1 MLDVPCGS
9 TASATQQLQCFACL
23 CFGNMQHAVHSRI
36 DASRLVCWAL
46 QTAEAAED
54 AELLILASDPA
65 LRQTLDPSESSTAG
79 ALNSVLGFQLPDH
92 SSSTDTAAVADSAA
106 TALKDIPGFALS
118 SQTATAAAELPTDL
132 AAPAA
137 VATASAQAPDAQA
150 SEDEGAAISV
160 DASRDQNPKEDV
172 GSTSQAEGL
181 LTSHSSSSTAAG
193 VINSTTADA
202 ANERTSAGVSTDA
215 DGSASTAGDVQ
226 GADVGTHAGTK
237 PRGKWGI
244 PQQPFTAAGRG
255 TEAAE
260 DASSLLGSTATAV
273 VPGGSAPSTFITAV
287 SAESAAAKELPEPAQ
302 AESATADET
311 APTAVP
317 DAAAESNSP
326 STATATSTGTAATA
340 ATEIVSP
347 IAIQQELATAQ
358 LAAAIA
364 GAGSGTSDRPA
375 AGQYRRVVWA
385 PIQNPFPAAGQLV
398 AASQQPLTQA
408 HATDSDAHAGARL
421 TQQAEVTQTDS
432 HATAAEGAIEQITTA
447 EHDPTAEQDT
457 TAVLEA
463 APFRDQFGSIVAH
476 GSLGESTC
484 TFWQNCA
491 SSDCKQV
498 QPCTLL
504 QRHVLLRALS
514 LLHALLSF
522 ALLCFAL
529 L

>member
-1 MLDVPCGS
+1 
-9 TASATQQLQCFACL
+9 
-23 CFGNMQHAVHSRI
+23 MQHAVHSQI
-36 DASRLVCWAL
+36 DAFRLVCWAL
-46 QTAEAAED
+46 QTAQAAED

-65 LRQTLDPSESSTAG
+65 LRQTLDPSESSTDG
-79 ALNSVLGFQLPDH
+79 VLNSVSGFQLPDH
-92 SSSTDTAAVADSAA
+92 SSSTDTAAVAESAA

-118 SQTATAAAELPTDL
+118 SQTATAAAELPADL
-132 AAPAA
+132 ASPAG
-137 VATASAQAPDAQA
+137 VATASTQAPDAQA

-193 VINSTTADA
+193 VSNSTTADA
-202 ANERTSAGVSTDA
+202 ANERTSAGVGTDA

-226 GADVGTHAGTK
+226 EADVGTHAGTK
-237 PRGKWGI
+237 PWGKWGI

-273 VPGGSAPSTFITAV
+273 VPGGSAPSTTAV
-287 SAESAAAKELPEPAQ
+287 SAKSAAVKELPEPAQ
-302 AESATADET
+302 AESATADEA

-326 STATATSTGTAATA
+326 STATATSTGTATTA

-347 IAIQQELATAQ
+347 IAIQQELATAKS
-358 LAAAIA
+358 AAATA

-375 AGQYRRVVWA
+375 AGQYRRVAWA
-385 PIQNPFPAAGQLV
+385 PIQNPFPAAGQIV
-398 AASQQPLTQA
+398 ATQQQPLTQA
-408 HATDSDAHAGARL
+408 HAGAHAGARL

-432 HATAAEGAIEQITTA
+432 HATAAEGATVQITTA
-447 EHDPTAEQDT
+447 EHNPTAEQDT

-463 APFRDQFGSIVAH
+463 APFRDQSRSIVAH

-484 TFWQNCA
+484 MFWQKRA

-504 QRHVLLRALS
+504 QRHVLLCALS